1 MPVVEFPLV
10 RRCNDRRP
18 VSRLRRL
25 HLEQKGLH
33 LEQRKKAP
41 GTNAAAGMGL
51 SSKEVQGADMNVNLK
66 SMYTFLLVA
75 EQNSFCRAAE
85 VSNRSQS
92 AISMQIRQ
100 LELQLGVALFHRTTR
115 RVQLTREGDMLLA
128 YARRAVAELQTGL
141 RQIKEAVDLQ
151 RGRLTLACT
160 PILAATRMPQIL
172 AAFEK
177 SYPAVVVQMSE
188 LGSTDMLDCLRRQTV
203 DFGLGS
209 RAPYGADF
217 QFQTVLVD
225 QIYALIPDN
234 LNIGSGDTVSLAELS
249 HVPTLILSGSADG
262 LLENA
267 QKASGVSL
275 HIKYEVQQVQTQI
288 AMAAAGL
295 GAAILP
301 RVAIPTRLDPR
312 LRAVPIVDPPLV
324 GELGVITLRG
334 QFLPPVALRF
344 IEMLRRLINQ
354 PDETQRSTLPTGLR
368 ATLSPARLR
377 GGALAGTG
385 QAAPHLPPTAHPSC

>member
-1 MPVVEFPLV
+1 
-10 RRCNDRRP
+10 
-18 VSRLRRL
+18 
-25 HLEQKGLH
+25 
-33 LEQRKKAP
+33 
-41 GTNAAAGMGL
+41 
-51 SSKEVQGADMNVNLK
+51 MNVNLK

-115 RVQLTREGDMLLA
+115 RVQLTREGEMLLA

-177 SYPAVVVQMSE
+177 SYPAVSVQMSE
-188 LGSTDMLDCLRRQTV
+188 LGAADMLDGLRRQAV
-203 DFGLGS
+203 DFALGP

-225 QIYALIPDN
+225 QIYVLIPDN
-234 LNIGSGDTVSLAELS
+234 LDIGSGDTISLAELS
-249 HVPTLILSGSADG
+249 QAPTLVLSGSSDG
-262 LLENA
+262 LIENA
-267 QKASGVSL
+267 QKASGVTL
-275 HIKYEVQQVQTQI
+275 NIKYEVQQVQTLI

-301 RVAIPTRLDPR
+301 RVAIPAKPDPR
-312 LRAVPIVDPPLV
+312 LRAVPIVDPPLM

-344 IEMLRRLINQ
+344 IEMLSRLINQ
-354 PDETQRSTLPTGLR
+354 AEDTQRAAFPLGRR
-368 ATLSPARLR
+368 ATLSPVRLR
-377 GGALAGTG
+377 AGALAATG
-385 QAAPHLPPTAHPSC
+385 QAAQHPPPTVHRTC

>member
-1 MPVVEFPLV
+1 
-10 RRCNDRRP
+10 
-18 VSRLRRL
+18 
-25 HLEQKGLH
+25 
-33 LEQRKKAP
+33 
-41 GTNAAAGMGL
+41 
-51 SSKEVQGADMNVNLK
+51 MNVNLK

-151 RGRLTLACT
+151 RGQLTLACT

-177 SYPAVVVQMSE
+177 SYPAVAVQMSE
-188 LGSTDMLDCLRRQTV
+188 LGSTDMLDCLRRQAV
-203 DFGLGS
+203 DFGLGP

-249 HVPTLILSGSADG
+249 HVPTLVLSGSADG

-301 RVAIPTRLDPR
+301 RVAIPTKPDSR

-354 PDETQRSTLPTGLR
+354 PDETQRPTLPIGLR
-368 ATLSPARLR
+368 AALSPARLR
-377 GGALAGTG
+377 AGALARTG
-385 QAAPHLPPTAHPSC
+385 QAAPHPPPTAHPLC